1 MTAVPMITFSVAE
14 IHEVFRRNMRSSKHD
29 QSDHSHDEIDEEV
42 DVDSG
47 RGDGGGEHPPQ
58 DHHHHFFH
66 NFFHKNSNNSDVDA
80 LDAAVVVVNGNG
92 NGRLSKSRSISN
104 NKQLPNDS
112 QEKIDPQNGLFLEH
126 PKKSFSLL
134 DMYKHNL
141 KFMNSVWGLYNRYA
155 PQAFQKNEEHSE
167 QIQCDNGTK
176 SSSI

>member
-92 NGRLSKSRSISN
+92 NG
-104 NKQLPNDS
+104 
-112 QEKIDPQNGLFLEH
+112 
-126 PKKSFSLL
+126 LL